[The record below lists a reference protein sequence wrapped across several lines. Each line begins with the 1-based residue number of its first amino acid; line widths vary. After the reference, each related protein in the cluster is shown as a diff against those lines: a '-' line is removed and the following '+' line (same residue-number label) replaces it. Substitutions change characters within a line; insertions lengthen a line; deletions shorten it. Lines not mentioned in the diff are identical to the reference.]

1 MIRVEPISMI
11 IVAIVF
17 LARCVSWKSVPPRI
31 VAKNTESRFS
41 EITIATESEFFI
53 ARNCAYRKISVAT
66 ETARMNL

>member
-1 MIRVEPISMI
+1 MM

-17 LARCVSWKSVPPRI
+17 LRRCVSWKSVPPMI
-31 VAKNTESRFS
+31 VAKKTERRFS

-53 ARNCAYRKISVAT
+53 ARNCVYRKIIVAT